1 MPRVLGALY
10 RAKGEVCPF
19 CPLAWDRSGTAGDF
33 PAFFAPGGQRGLQ
46 IRFCEVEN
54 MKHVT
59 ATVKKSFAL
68 VLALVL
74 ALGMTACGNG
84 ESSSSETASSAA
96 SSEVS
101 SEAVSSEAAS
111 SEAAGEEET
120 AGSKTI
126 TLTVVH
132 GDGTSNDITVSTDA
146 ENLRDALEAE
156 GIIAGE
162 DSSHGMFVQ
171 TVDGETA
178 DDGEQE
184 WWCLTKGGE
193 MWNYGV
199 DDTEIADGDVYE
211 FTLTVGY

>member
-1 MPRVLGALY
+1 
-10 RAKGEVCPF
+10 
-19 CPLAWDRSGTAGDF
+19 
-33 PAFFAPGGQRGLQ
+33 
-46 IRFCEVEN
+46 

-59 ATVKKSFAL
+59 ATVKKSF
-68 VLALVL
+68 ALVL

-84 ESSSSETASSAA
+84 ESSSSETASSAVSSEA
-96 SSEVS
+96 SSEAVS
-101 SEAVSSEAAS
+101 SEAVSSEVAS

-162 DSSHGMFVQ
+162 DSSYGMFVQ

>member
-1 MPRVLGALY
+1 
-10 RAKGEVCPF
+10 
-19 CPLAWDRSGTAGDF
+19 
-33 PAFFAPGGQRGLQ
+33 
-46 IRFCEVEN
+46 

-84 ESSSSETASSAA
+84 ESSSSETASSAV

-101 SEAVSSEAAS
+101 SEAVSSEAVSSEVAS

-162 DSSHGMFVQ
+162 DSSYGMFVQ

>member
-1 MPRVLGALY
+1 MQNQPEKPSNSLKKFLRD
-10 RAKGEVCPF
+10 KGYY
-19 CPLAWDRSGTAGDF
+19 
-33 PAFFAPGGQRGLQ
+33 
-46 IRFCEVEN
+46 I
-54 MKHVT
+54 
-59 ATVKKSFAL
+59 
-68 VLALVL
+68 VLALCVAAVGVSGYL
-74 ALGMTACGNG
+74 FVR
-84 ESSSSETASSAA
+84 TASDQNTLPADTSL
-96 SSEVS
+96 SVPLT
-101 SEAVSSEAAS
+101 VP
-111 SEAAGEEET
+111 EET
-120 AGSKTI
+120 TGSKTI

-162 DSSHGMFVQ
+162 DSSYGMFVQ

>member
-1 MPRVLGALY
+1 
-10 RAKGEVCPF
+10 
-19 CPLAWDRSGTAGDF
+19 
-33 PAFFAPGGQRGLQ
+33 
-46 IRFCEVEN
+46 

-84 ESSSSETASSAA
+84 ESSSSETASSAV

-101 SEAVSSEAAS
+101 SEAVSSEAVSSEAASSEAASSEVAS

-156 GIIAGE
+156 GLIDGE
-162 DSSHGMFVQ
+162 DGPYGMFVQ

-178 DDGEQE
+178 DDGQQE

>member
-1 MPRVLGALY
+1 
-10 RAKGEVCPF
+10 
-19 CPLAWDRSGTAGDF
+19 
-33 PAFFAPGGQRGLQ
+33 
-46 IRFCEVEN
+46 

-84 ESSSSETASSAA
+84 ESSSSETASSAV

-101 SEAVSSEAAS
+101 SEAVSSEAASSEVAS

>member
-1 MPRVLGALY
+1 
-10 RAKGEVCPF
+10 
-19 CPLAWDRSGTAGDF
+19 
-33 PAFFAPGGQRGLQ
+33 
-46 IRFCEVEN
+46 

-68 VLALVL
+68 MLALVL

-101 SEAVSSEAAS
+101 SEAVSSEAASSEVAS

-162 DSSHGMFVQ
+162 DSSYGMFVQ

>member
-1 MPRVLGALY
+1 
-10 RAKGEVCPF
+10 
-19 CPLAWDRSGTAGDF
+19 
-33 PAFFAPGGQRGLQ
+33 
-46 IRFCEVEN
+46 

-101 SEAVSSEAAS
+101 SEAVSSEAVSSEGAS
-111 SEAAGEEET
+111 SEAAPEESAAGEEET
-120 AGSKTI
+120 TGSKTI

-162 DSSHGMFVQ
+162 DSSYGMFVQ

>member
-1 MPRVLGALY
+1 
-10 RAKGEVCPF
+10 
-19 CPLAWDRSGTAGDF
+19 
-33 PAFFAPGGQRGLQ
+33 
-46 IRFCEVEN
+46 

-59 ATVKKSFAL
+59 ATVRKSFAL

-84 ESSSSETASSAA
+84 ESSSSETASSAV

-101 SEAVSSEAAS
+101 SEAVSSEAASSEVAS

-162 DSSHGMFVQ
+162 DSSYGMFVQ

>member
-1 MPRVLGALY
+1 
-10 RAKGEVCPF
+10 
-19 CPLAWDRSGTAGDF
+19 
-33 PAFFAPGGQRGLQ
+33 
-46 IRFCEVEN
+46 

-84 ESSSSETASSAA
+84 ESSSSGAASSAVSSEA
-96 SSEVS
+96 SSEAVS
-101 SEAVSSEAAS
+101 SEAVSSEGAS
-111 SEAAGEEET
+111 SEAAPEESAAGEEET

-146 ENLRDALEAE
+146 ENLRDALESE

-162 DSSHGMFVQ
+162 DSSYGMFVQ

>member
-1 MPRVLGALY
+1 
-10 RAKGEVCPF
+10 
-19 CPLAWDRSGTAGDF
+19 
-33 PAFFAPGGQRGLQ
+33 
-46 IRFCEVEN
+46 

-84 ESSSSETASSAA
+84 ESSSSETASSAV

-111 SEAAGEEET
+111 SEAAPEESAAGEEET
-120 AGSKTI
+120 TGSKTI

-162 DSSHGMFVQ
+162 DSSYGMFVQ

-178 DDGEQE
+178 DDGQQE

>member
-1 MPRVLGALY
+1 
-10 RAKGEVCPF
+10 
-19 CPLAWDRSGTAGDF
+19 
-33 PAFFAPGGQRGLQ
+33 
-46 IRFCEVEN
+46 

-84 ESSSSETASSAA
+84 ESSSSGAASSAA

-101 SEAVSSEAAS
+101 SEAVSSEAVSSEVAS
-111 SEAAGEEET
+111 SEAAPEESAAGEEET

-162 DSSHGMFVQ
+162 DSSYGMFVQ

>member
-1 MPRVLGALY
+1 
-10 RAKGEVCPF
+10 
-19 CPLAWDRSGTAGDF
+19 
-33 PAFFAPGGQRGLQ
+33 
-46 IRFCEVEN
+46 

-84 ESSSSETASSAA
+84 ESSSSETASSAV

-101 SEAVSSEAAS
+101 SEAVSSEAVSSEVAS

-126 TLTVVH
+126 TVTVVH

-162 DSSHGMFVQ
+162 DSSYGMFVQ

>member
-1 MPRVLGALY
+1 
-10 RAKGEVCPF
+10 
-19 CPLAWDRSGTAGDF
+19 
-33 PAFFAPGGQRGLQ
+33 
-46 IRFCEVEN
+46 

-84 ESSSSETASSAA
+84 ESSSSETASSAV

-101 SEAVSSEAAS
+101 SEAVSSEAVSSEVAS

-162 DSSHGMFVQ
+162 DSSYGMFVQ

-178 DDGEQE
+178 DDGQQE

>member
-1 MPRVLGALY
+1 
-10 RAKGEVCPF
+10 
-19 CPLAWDRSGTAGDF
+19 
-33 PAFFAPGGQRGLQ
+33 
-46 IRFCEVEN
+46 

-101 SEAVSSEAAS
+101 SEAVSSEAVSSEGAS
-111 SEAAGEEET
+111 SEAAPAESAAGEET

-162 DSSHGMFVQ
+162 DSSYGMFVQ

-193 MWNYGV
+193 RWNYGV

>member
-1 MPRVLGALY
+1 
-10 RAKGEVCPF
+10 
-19 CPLAWDRSGTAGDF
+19 
-33 PAFFAPGGQRGLQ
+33 
-46 IRFCEVEN
+46 

-84 ESSSSETASSAA
+84 ESSSSETASSAV
-96 SSEVS
+96 SSEAS

-111 SEAAGEEET
+111 SEAAPEESAAGEEET
-120 AGSKTI
+120 TGSKTI

>member
-1 MPRVLGALY
+1 
-10 RAKGEVCPF
+10 
-19 CPLAWDRSGTAGDF
+19 
-33 PAFFAPGGQRGLQ
+33 
-46 IRFCEVEN
+46 

-111 SEAAGEEET
+111 SEAAPAESAAGEEET
-120 AGSKTI
+120 TGSKTI

-162 DSSHGMFVQ
+162 DSSYGMFVQ

>member
-1 MPRVLGALY
+1 
-10 RAKGEVCPF
+10 
-19 CPLAWDRSGTAGDF
+19 
-33 PAFFAPGGQRGLQ
+33 
-46 IRFCEVEN
+46 

-84 ESSSSETASSAA
+84 ESSSSGAASSAV

-101 SEAVSSEAAS
+101 SEAVSSEVSEVSSEAAS
-111 SEAAGEEET
+111 SEAAPEENAAGEEET

-162 DSSHGMFVQ
+162 DSSYGMFVQ

>member
-1 MPRVLGALY
+1 
-10 RAKGEVCPF
+10 
-19 CPLAWDRSGTAGDF
+19 
-33 PAFFAPGGQRGLQ
+33 
-46 IRFCEVEN
+46 

-84 ESSSSETASSAA
+84 ESSGSETASSAV

-101 SEAVSSEAAS
+101 SEAVSSEAASSEVAS

-162 DSSHGMFVQ
+162 DSSYGMFVQ

>member
-1 MPRVLGALY
+1 
-10 RAKGEVCPF
+10 
-19 CPLAWDRSGTAGDF
+19 
-33 PAFFAPGGQRGLQ
+33 
-46 IRFCEVEN
+46 

-84 ESSSSETASSAA
+84 ESSSSETACSAV

-101 SEAVSSEAAS
+101 SEAVSSEAASSEVAS

-126 TLTVVH
+126 TVTVVH

-162 DSSHGMFVQ
+162 DSSYGMFVQ

>member
-1 MPRVLGALY
+1 
-10 RAKGEVCPF
+10 
-19 CPLAWDRSGTAGDF
+19 
-33 PAFFAPGGQRGLQ
+33 
-46 IRFCEVEN
+46 

-101 SEAVSSEAAS
+101 SEAASSEAAQEES
-111 SEAAGEEET
+111 AAGEEET

-162 DSSHGMFVQ
+162 DSSYGMFVQ

>member
-1 MPRVLGALY
+1 
-10 RAKGEVCPF
+10 
-19 CPLAWDRSGTAGDF
+19 
-33 PAFFAPGGQRGLQ
+33 
-46 IRFCEVEN
+46 

-84 ESSSSETASSAA
+84 ESSSSETASSAV

-101 SEAVSSEAAS
+101 SEAASSEAVSSEGAS

-120 AGSKTI
+120 TGSKTI

-162 DSSHGMFVQ
+162 DSSYGMFVQ

>member
-1 MPRVLGALY
+1 
-10 RAKGEVCPF
+10 
-19 CPLAWDRSGTAGDF
+19 
-33 PAFFAPGGQRGLQ
+33 
-46 IRFCEVEN
+46 

-84 ESSSSETASSAA
+84 ESSSSETASSAV

-101 SEAVSSEAAS
+101 SEAVSSEGAS
-111 SEAAGEEET
+111 SEAAPAESAAGEEET
-120 AGSKTI
+120 TGSKTI

-162 DSSHGMFVQ
+162 DGPYGMFVQ

>member
-1 MPRVLGALY
+1 
-10 RAKGEVCPF
+10 
-19 CPLAWDRSGTAGDF
+19 
-33 PAFFAPGGQRGLQ
+33 
-46 IRFCEVEN
+46 
-54 MKHVT
+54 MKH
-59 ATVKKSFAL
+59 ATTTTKKALAL

-74 ALGMTACGNG
+74 ALGMAACGNG
-84 ESSSSETASSAA
+84 EGSGSEPASS
-96 SSEVS
+96 
-101 SEAVSSEAAS
+101 AVSSEANSGVTSGAAAS
-111 SEAAGEEET
+111 SGAASEEGAGEEGP
-120 AGSKTI
+120 AGKTI

-132 GDGTSNDITVSTDA
+132 GDGTSNDITVSTEA
-146 ENLRDALEAE
+146 ENLREALEAE

-162 DSSHGMFVQ
+162 DSSYGMFVQ

-178 DDGEQE
+178 DEGNQE

>member
-1 MPRVLGALY
+1 
-10 RAKGEVCPF
+10 
-19 CPLAWDRSGTAGDF
+19 
-33 PAFFAPGGQRGLQ
+33 
-46 IRFCEVEN
+46 

-84 ESSSSETASSAA
+84 ESSSSGAASSAA
-96 SSEVS
+96 SSKVS
-101 SEAVSSEAAS
+101 SEAVSSEAVSSEGTS
-111 SEAAGEEET
+111 SEAAPAESAAGEET
-120 AGSKTI
+120 TGSKTI

-162 DSSHGMFVQ
+162 DSSYGMFVQ

-178 DDGEQE
+178 DDGEQ
-184 WWCLTKGGE
+184 
-193 MWNYGV
+193 
-199 DDTEIADGDVYE
+199 
-211 FTLTVGY
+211 

>member
-1 MPRVLGALY
+1 
-10 RAKGEVCPF
+10 
-19 CPLAWDRSGTAGDF
+19 
-33 PAFFAPGGQRGLQ
+33 
-46 IRFCEVEN
+46 

-74 ALGMTACGNG
+74 ALGITACGNG
-84 ESSSSETASSAA
+84 ESSSSKTASSAV

-101 SEAVSSEAAS
+101 SEAVSSEGAS
-111 SEAAGEEET
+111 SEAAPAESAAGEET
-120 AGSKTI
+120 TGSKTI

-162 DSSHGMFVQ
+162 DGPYGMFVQ

>member
-1 MPRVLGALY
+1 
-10 RAKGEVCPF
+10 
-19 CPLAWDRSGTAGDF
+19 
-33 PAFFAPGGQRGLQ
+33 
-46 IRFCEVEN
+46 

-84 ESSSSETASSAA
+84 ESSSSGAASSAV

-111 SEAAGEEET
+111 SEAVSSEAAPEESAAGEEET

-162 DSSHGMFVQ
+162 DSSYGMFVQ

>member
-1 MPRVLGALY
+1 
-10 RAKGEVCPF
+10 
-19 CPLAWDRSGTAGDF
+19 
-33 PAFFAPGGQRGLQ
+33 
-46 IRFCEVEN
+46 

-84 ESSSSETASSAA
+84 ESSSSETASSAV

-101 SEAVSSEAAS
+101 SEAVSSEAVSSEGAS
-111 SEAAGEEET
+111 SEAAPAESAAGEEET
-120 AGSKTI
+120 TGSKTI

-162 DSSHGMFVQ
+162 DSSYGMFVQ

>member
-1 MPRVLGALY
+1 
-10 RAKGEVCPF
+10 
-19 CPLAWDRSGTAGDF
+19 
-33 PAFFAPGGQRGLQ
+33 
-46 IRFCEVEN
+46 

-84 ESSSSETASSAA
+84 ESSSSETASSAV

-101 SEAVSSEAAS
+101 SEAVSSEAVSSEVAS
-111 SEAAGEEET
+111 SEAAPEENAAGEEET
-120 AGSKTI
+120 TGSKTI

-162 DSSHGMFVQ
+162 DNSYGMFVQ

>member
-1 MPRVLGALY
+1 
-10 RAKGEVCPF
+10 
-19 CPLAWDRSGTAGDF
+19 
-33 PAFFAPGGQRGLQ
+33 
-46 IRFCEVEN
+46 

-84 ESSSSETASSAA
+84 ESSSNGAASSAA

-111 SEAAGEEET
+111 SEAAPAESAAGEEET
-120 AGSKTI
+120 TGSKTI

-162 DSSHGMFVQ
+162 DSSYGMFVQ

-178 DDGEQE
+178 DDGQQE

>member
-1 MPRVLGALY
+1 
-10 RAKGEVCPF
+10 
-19 CPLAWDRSGTAGDF
+19 
-33 PAFFAPGGQRGLQ
+33 
-46 IRFCEVEN
+46 

-84 ESSSSETASSAA
+84 ESSSSEAV

-101 SEAVSSEAAS
+101 EVSSEAAS
-111 SEAAGEEET
+111 SEAAPAESAAGEEET
-120 AGSKTI
+120 TGSKTI

-162 DSSHGMFVQ
+162 DSSYGMFVQ

-178 DDGEQE
+178 DDGQQE

>member
-1 MPRVLGALY
+1 
-10 RAKGEVCPF
+10 
-19 CPLAWDRSGTAGDF
+19 
-33 PAFFAPGGQRGLQ
+33 
-46 IRFCEVEN
+46 

-84 ESSSSETASSAA
+84 ESSSSETASSAV

-101 SEAVSSEAAS
+101 SEAVSSEAASSEVAS

-126 TLTVVH
+126 TVTVVH

-162 DSSHGMFVQ
+162 DSSYGMFVQ

-178 DDGEQE
+178 DDGQQE

>member
-1 MPRVLGALY
+1 
-10 RAKGEVCPF
+10 
-19 CPLAWDRSGTAGDF
+19 
-33 PAFFAPGGQRGLQ
+33 
-46 IRFCEVEN
+46 

-84 ESSSSETASSAA
+84 ESSSSETASSAV

-111 SEAAGEEET
+111 SEVASSEAAGEEET
-120 AGSKTI
+120 TGSKTI

-162 DSSHGMFVQ
+162 DSSYGMFVQ

>member
-1 MPRVLGALY
+1 
-10 RAKGEVCPF
+10 
-19 CPLAWDRSGTAGDF
+19 
-33 PAFFAPGGQRGLQ
+33 
-46 IRFCEVEN
+46 

-84 ESSSSETASSAA
+84 ESSSSETASSAV

-101 SEAVSSEAAS
+101 SEAVSSEAASSEVAS

-126 TLTVVH
+126 TVTVVH
-132 GDGTSNDITVSTDA
+132 GDGTSNDITVSNDA

-162 DSSHGMFVQ
+162 DSSYGMFVQ

>member
-1 MPRVLGALY
+1 
-10 RAKGEVCPF
+10 
-19 CPLAWDRSGTAGDF
+19 
-33 PAFFAPGGQRGLQ
+33 
-46 IRFCEVEN
+46 

-111 SEAAGEEET
+111 SEVASSEAAGEEET

-162 DSSHGMFVQ
+162 DSSYGMFVQ

>member
-1 MPRVLGALY
+1 
-10 RAKGEVCPF
+10 
-19 CPLAWDRSGTAGDF
+19 
-33 PAFFAPGGQRGLQ
+33 
-46 IRFCEVEN
+46 

-84 ESSSSETASSAA
+84 ESSSSGAASSAV

-101 SEAVSSEAAS
+101 SEAVSSEVAS
-111 SEAAGEEET
+111 SEAAPAESAAGEET
-120 AGSKTI
+120 TGSKTI

-162 DSSHGMFVQ
+162 DSSYGMFVQ

>member
-1 MPRVLGALY
+1 
-10 RAKGEVCPF
+10 
-19 CPLAWDRSGTAGDF
+19 
-33 PAFFAPGGQRGLQ
+33 
-46 IRFCEVEN
+46 

-68 VLALVL
+68 MLALVL

-84 ESSSSETASSAA
+84 ESSSSETASSAV

-101 SEAVSSEAAS
+101 SEAVSSEVAS
-111 SEAAGEEET
+111 SEAAPEESAAGEEET
-120 AGSKTI
+120 TGSKTI

-162 DSSHGMFVQ
+162 DSSYGMFVQ

-178 DDGEQE
+178 DDGQQE

>member
-1 MPRVLGALY
+1 
-10 RAKGEVCPF
+10 
-19 CPLAWDRSGTAGDF
+19 
-33 PAFFAPGGQRGLQ
+33 
-46 IRFCEVEN
+46 

-84 ESSSSETASSAA
+84 ESSSSETASSAF
-96 SSEVS
+96 SSEAS

-111 SEAAGEEET
+111 SEAAPEESAAGEEET
-120 AGSKTI
+120 TGSKTI

-162 DSSHGMFVQ
+162 DSSYGMFVQ

>member
-1 MPRVLGALY
+1 
-10 RAKGEVCPF
+10 
-19 CPLAWDRSGTAGDF
+19 
-33 PAFFAPGGQRGLQ
+33 
-46 IRFCEVEN
+46 

-84 ESSSSETASSAA
+84 ESSSSETASSAVSSEA
-96 SSEVS
+96 SSEAVS
-101 SEAVSSEAAS
+101 SEAVSSEGAS
-111 SEAAGEEET
+111 SEAAPAESAAGEET
-120 AGSKTI
+120 TGSKTI

-162 DSSHGMFVQ
+162 DSSYGMFVQ

-193 MWNYGV
+193 MWNHGV

>member
-1 MPRVLGALY
+1 
-10 RAKGEVCPF
+10 
-19 CPLAWDRSGTAGDF
+19 
-33 PAFFAPGGQRGLQ
+33 
-46 IRFCEVEN
+46 

-59 ATVKKSFAL
+59 ATVRKSFAL

-84 ESSSSETASSAA
+84 ESSSSETASSAV

-111 SEAAGEEET
+111 SEAASSEAASSEVASSEAAGEEET

-126 TLTVVH
+126 TVTVVH

-162 DSSHGMFVQ
+162 DSSYGMFVQ

>member
-1 MPRVLGALY
+1 MMKQPSHHPHLPAPFR
-10 RAKGEVCPF
+10 RAACLLL
-19 CPLAWDRSGTAGDF
+19 CCLLAAGCWAA
-33 PAFFAPGGQRGLQ
+33 PAFALEDASGGENVSQAEEAPQ
-46 IRFCEVEN
+46 
-54 MKHVT
+54 T
-59 ATVKKSFAL
+59 
-68 VLALVL
+68 
-74 ALGMTACGNG
+74 
-84 ESSSSETASSAA
+84 
-96 SSEVS
+96 
-101 SEAVSSEAAS
+101 EAAPAES
-111 SEAAGEEET
+111 AAGEET
-120 AGSKTI
+120 TGSKTI

-162 DSSHGMFVQ
+162 DSSYGMFVQ